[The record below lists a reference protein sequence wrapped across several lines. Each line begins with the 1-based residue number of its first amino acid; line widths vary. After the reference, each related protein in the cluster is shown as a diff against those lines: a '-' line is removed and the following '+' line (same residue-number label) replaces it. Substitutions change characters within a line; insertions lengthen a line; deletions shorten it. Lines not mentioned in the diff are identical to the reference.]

1 MKENDLILILYIDLV
16 QKKEILQINQT
27 KIK

>member
-16 QKKEILQINQT
+16 QKKEILQIDQT